1 MDKTNTHE
9 ELRDAGVVRIS
20 DDVVAV
26 IAGLAASEVAGVA
39 GMGGGGGLAGS
50 VSEMLGKKNLSKGV
64 KVQVGDKQVAV
75 DLYIIVE
82 HGARI
87 PVVARTVQENVKNA
101 IANMTGL
108 EVVEANVH
116 VQGVLF
122 PEVKSEETSKGK

>member
-1 MDKTNTHE
+1 MDKTDAHE
-9 ELRDAGVVRIS
+9 VVRESGVVRIS

-26 IAGLAASEVAGVA
+26 IASLAASEVAGVA
-39 GMGGGGGLAGS
+39 GMGGGGLAGS
-50 VSEMLGKKNLSKGV
+50 VSEMLGKKNLTKGV

-75 DLYIIVE
+75 DLFIIVE

-87 PVVARTVQENVKNA
+87 PVVARNVQENVRNA

-116 VQGVLF
+116 VQGVFF
-122 PEVKSEETSKGK
+122 PEGKNEEQSKGK

>member
-1 MDKTNTHE
+1 MDKSNTHE
-9 ELRDAGVVRIS
+9 VVRETGVVRIS

-26 IAGLAASEVAGVA
+26 IAGLAASEVDGVA
-39 GMGGGGGLAGS
+39 GMGGGGLAGS
-50 VSEMLGKKNLSKGV
+50 VSEMLGKKNLAKGV
-64 KVQVGDKQVAV
+64 KVQVGDKQVIV
-75 DLYIIVE
+75 DLFIIVE

-87 PVVARTVQENVKNA
+87 PLVAQTVQENVKTA

-122 PEVKSEETSKGK
+122 PETKAEEPHKNK

>member
-1 MDKTNTHE
+1 VDKTNTHE
-9 ELRDAGVVRIS
+9 EVRDAGMVCIS

-39 GMGGGGGLAGS
+39 GMGGTSFAGS

-64 KVQVGDKQVAV
+64 KVQVGEKQVSV

-87 PVVARTVQENVKNA
+87 PVVARSVQENVKNA

-116 VQGVLF
+116 VQGVYF
-122 PEVKSEETSKGK
+122 PDTKSEEVSKTK

>member
-1 MDKTNTHE
+1 MDKTDAHE
-9 ELRDAGVVRIS
+9 IVRESGVVRIS

-26 IAGLAASEVAGVA
+26 IAGLAASEVSGVA
-39 GMGGGGGLAGS
+39 GMGGGGLAGS
-50 VSEMLGKKNLSKGV
+50 VSEMLGKKNLTKGV

-116 VQGVLF
+116 VQAVFF
-122 PEVKSEETSKGK
+122 PETKVEEAGKSKP

>member
-1 MDKTNTHE
+1 MDKINSHE
-9 ELRDAGVVRIS
+9 ELRDAGIVRIS
-20 DDVVAV
+20 DEVVAV

-39 GMGGGGGLAGS
+39 GMGGGGFAGS

-75 DLYIIVE
+75 DLFIMVE

-108 EVVEANVH
+108 EVIEANVH

-122 PEVKSEETSKGK
+122 PEVKNEEVNKSK

>member
-1 MDKTNTHE
+1 MDNTNSHE
-9 ELRDAGVVRIS
+9 ETRDAGVVRIS

-39 GMGGGGGLAGS
+39 GMGGGGLAGS

-64 KVQVGDKQVAV
+64 KVQVGDKQVVV
-75 DLYIIVE
+75 DLFIIVE

-122 PEVKSEETSKGK
+122 PEAAKSEEASKGK